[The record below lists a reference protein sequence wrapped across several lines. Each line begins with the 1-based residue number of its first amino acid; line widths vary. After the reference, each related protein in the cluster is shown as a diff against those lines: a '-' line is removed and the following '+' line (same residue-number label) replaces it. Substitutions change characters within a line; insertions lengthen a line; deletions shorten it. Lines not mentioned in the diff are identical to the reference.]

1 MKNKTSIFIGI
12 LALLVRIIFL
22 FSKETRNSSSFLK
35 INNKNINIEQNT
47 EDINVIEIKDN
58 SENIKNSNINIS
70 EIQTPEIQN
79 TEQPTQI
86 QNNNVS
92 INKMIITTPLEYN
105 IENVKFFSQAP
116 LGIRD
121 QPYQDACEEA
131 SLLI

>member
-70 EIQTPEIQN
+70 EIQTLCI
-79 TEQPTQI
+79 
-86 QNNNVS
+86 
-92 INKMIITTPLEYN
+92 
-105 IENVKFFSQAP
+105 FS
-116 LGIRD
+116 
-121 QPYQDACEEA
+121 
-131 SLLI
+131 